1 MKGSVWLEPRAIVAY
16 ALSLLALAEMVDLT
30 IVSVAIPQI
39 MSSLNT
45 NLDSIAMVSTGY
57 IVAAA
62 IFTPLT
68 GIAVRKFSMRT
79 LVLVTSSLFCIA
91 SILCGVAETL
101 PEMIV
106 FRVIQGI
113 GGAFLPSV
121 AQAYVEKTFNGSPL
135 AKPMLTVFAGII
147 VLGPILGT
155 ILGGF
160 LTAELN
166 WRFIFF
172 VNVPVCVAGFVLVLL
187 FMERNEPEKVT
198 VDYTSFALMALGVGT
213 LEYFVD
219 QGNSHGWFDSMTM
232 LIIFA
237 TSMISLFF
245 FIWRGCLGSSVINFG
260 LFNLRRLNF
269 LLNTFAVFAVSILVT
284 AGTAYYPTMLQQIYN
299 YPVDTAGYITTPR
312 GLAVLLAAPIV
323 ALLSNV
329 LGSRETMLMG
339 LFVFG
344 YGCIMIGHS
353 GPTPSFEQ
361 IILSTV
367 LQGIGMMGFFI
378 PLLQLCNVGVPPNE
392 REDASGIFNFFRTF
406 GVSMGTSIAATTVSH
421 QFGVCYHDLAA
432 KVSPY
437 TNGYGWWAQNLVG
450 IPDEMKIAVA
460 NIQVLLQ
467 SALISYIDIFYRSG
481 IMLFLLFWLPFILKK
496 PEEEQHSLIMSAQ
509 VLCYT
514 GYRKLR
520 SLKKVRG

>member
-1 MKGSVWLEPRAIVAY
+1 MSKSVWLEPRVIVGY

-45 NLDSIAMVSTGY
+45 NLDSIAMVSTSY
-57 IVAAA
+57 IIAAA

-79 LVLVTSSLFCIA
+79 LVLVASSVFCIT
-91 SILCGVAETL
+91 SVLCGLAETL

-106 FRVIQGI
+106 FRAIQGA
-113 GGAFLPSV
+113 GGAFMPSV
-121 AQAYVEKTFNGSPL
+121 AQAYVEKTFHGSPL
-135 AKPMLTVFAGII
+135 EKPMITIFAGII

-172 VNVPVCVAGFVLVLL
+172 VNVPVCVTGFILVLL
-187 FMERNEPEKVT
+187 FMERNQPEKVK

-219 QGNSHGWFDSMTM
+219 QGNSHNWFDSMTM
-232 LIIFA
+232 IIIF
-237 TSMISLFF
+237 TISMISLTF
-245 FIWRGCLGSSVINFG
+245 FIWRGILGSSVINFS
-260 LFNLRRLNF
+260 LFNLRHLNF
-269 LLNTFAVFAVSILVT
+269 VFNTLAVFFVSILVT
-284 AGTAYYPTMLQQIYN
+284 TGTAYFPTMLQQIYN

-312 GLAVLLAAPIV
+312 GVVVILAAPIV
-323 ALLSNV
+323 ALLSNMI
-329 LGSRETMLMG
+329 GCRETMLFG
-339 LFVFG
+339 LFTFA
-344 YGCIMIGHS
+344 YGCIMIGYS
-353 GPTPSFEQ
+353 GPTPSFEL
-361 IILSTV
+361 IIISTV

-378 PLLQLCNVGVPPNE
+378 PLLQLCNVGLAPNE

-406 GVSMGTSIAATTVSH
+406 GVSIGTSVAATVVSH
-421 QFGVCYHDLAA
+421 QFNVCYHDLAA

-437 TNGYGWWAQNLVG
+437 ANGYGWWAQNLAG
-450 IPDEMKIAVA
+450 ISEETKIAVA
-460 NIQVLLQ
+460 NMQVLLQ
-467 SALISYIDIFYRSG
+467 SALLSYLDVFYRSG
-481 IMLFLLFWLPFILKK
+481 TMLLLLFWLPFLLKR
-496 PEEEQHSLIMSAQ
+496 PEDEQHSLI
-509 VLCYT
+509 VLIQMLCNV

-520 SLKKVRG
+520 SLKKIRE